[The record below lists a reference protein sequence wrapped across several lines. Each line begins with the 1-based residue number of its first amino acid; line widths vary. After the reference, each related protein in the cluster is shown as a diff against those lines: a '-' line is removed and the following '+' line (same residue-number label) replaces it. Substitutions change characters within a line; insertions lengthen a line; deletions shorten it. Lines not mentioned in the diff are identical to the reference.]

1 MAHLLEREQRLPQP
15 PDEAFEFFSDAFNL
29 ERITPPLLRFKVTTP
44 PPIEMKEGTLIS
56 YRLRIRGV
64 PVKWLTRIEEWKPG
78 ERFVDRQLKG
88 PYKLWHHTHT
98 FEPDGNGGTLM
109 RDVVRYEMPFGPL
122 GEIARRLLVERDLDQ
137 IFDYRYA
144 EIERILDS
152 GSTTPQAAG

>member
-1 MAHLLEREQRLPQP
+1 MVHVLEREQRLPQP
-15 PDEAFEFFSDAFNL
+15 PDQAFEFFSDAFNL

-44 PPIEMKEGTLIS
+44 PPIEMREGTLIS
-56 YRLRIRGV
+56 YRLRIRGL

-98 FEPDGNGGTLM
+98 FEPEPGGGTLM
-109 RDVVRYEMPFGPL
+109 RDVVRYEMPLGPL
-122 GEIARRLLVERDLDQ
+122 GEVARKLLVERDLDE

-144 EIERILDS
+144 EIERIL
-152 GSTTPQAAG
+152 GTQAA